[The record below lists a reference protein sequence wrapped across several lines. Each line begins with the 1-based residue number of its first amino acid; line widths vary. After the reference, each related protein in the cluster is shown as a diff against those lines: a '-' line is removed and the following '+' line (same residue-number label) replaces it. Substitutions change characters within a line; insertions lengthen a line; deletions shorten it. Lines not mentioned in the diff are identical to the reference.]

1 MCGPAQTIFSEK
13 QLIRVF
19 QRSLSAGTPAAL
31 LRDTFLASLVVKM
44 QAYRTLF
51 GRCSSQNVGLHKIQA
66 RYLNITSVFKR
77 ISHRIT
83 ITKLQRN
90 SRNPTISA
98 HQILYFTNVGPK
110 NRRKWMFVNI
120 KRYGINPLIFFEQFE
135 RLLIV
140 NIKQQPTTF

>member
-13 QLIRVF
+13 QLIRVL

-51 GRCSSQNVGLHKIQA
+51 GRCSSQNLGLHKIQA
-66 RYLNITSVFKR
+66 RYLNITSVLKR
-77 ISHRIT
+77 ISHGIT

-110 NRRKWMFVNI
+110 KSAKMDVCKYKKIRDKPADILQV
-120 KRYGINPLIFFEQFE
+120 
-135 RLLIV
+135 V
-140 NIKQQPTTF
+140 